1 MQDSLA
7 RLEDPCDEGVGCLAP
22 HGERPFERQTA
33 RSVQQVHG
41 RPRTGRLNGA
51 RRRRRQPLP
60 DAAGNGVIAAGG
72 GSGPPVDE
80 RGGTSPRWLGR
91 CPHRVAWNALDE
103 VPAEPAA
110 SWAGSKHR
118 FQRLARS
125 QPGATLRE
133 TDAAD
138 VQRPPAAH
146 DELDRVLG
154 GGIAPGGVVLI
165 GGDPGIG
172 KRTLQLQLQLQ
183 LQALDLLS
191 AQMKLVC
198 ATSDESLARV
208 APVRECA
215 AQRSC
220 SAKTRG
226 CARLPGAAS
235 ASPS

>member
-1 MQDSLA
+1 M
-7 RLEDPCDEGVGCLAP
+7 
-22 HGERPFERQTA
+22 
-33 RSVQQVHG
+33 
-41 RPRTGRLNGA
+41 
-51 RRRRRQPLP
+51 
-60 DAAGNGVIAAGG
+60 
-72 GSGPPVDE
+72 
-80 RGGTSPRWLGR
+80 
-91 CPHRVAWNALDE
+91 AWNALDE

-138 VQRPPAAH
+138 VQRPPAGH

-172 KRTLQLQLQLQ
+172 KRTLQ